1 MSIWHRSCPTVKVFC
16 VFLSIIPINHHY
28 LTGFCGELR
37 SETKY
42 NVSGTIG
49 IFDYVSR
56 SAFDGAR
63 GTLFGISEC
72 DVGVPCVLNGVYFVN
87 HSQCSLIF
95 CMLLGHT
102 LARTPTLMWFGDM
115 ETFADDGFLKA
126 APLKRKEKQWHYHLF
141 YLLLVWTGLGGK
153 NQTKC
158 CFLRRTPLTRDISQR
173 MWTNYQG
180 EVEVAPLKIV
190 VKSKY
195 IPYRHFITVRHPNQR
210 LLKFNCD
217 EKQIF
222 KSHQKRVVSSNNQV
236 IFSIYLRLL
245 LNVAFACQIQ
255 IDRWFCQIKFTC
267 PPCTI
272 IAAI

>member
-72 DVGVPCVLNGVYFVN
+72 DVGVPCCVLNGVYFVN

-141 YLLLVWTGLGGK
+141 YLLLVWTGLGEKTKQNAAFWEGLLWPEISLKECGQTIRGK
-153 NQTKC
+153 
-158 CFLRRTPLTRDISQR
+158 
-173 MWTNYQG
+173 W
-180 EVEVAPLKIV
+180 
-190 VKSKY
+190 
-195 IPYRHFITVRHPNQR
+195 R
-210 LLKFNCD
+210 LLHSKL
-217 EKQIF
+217 
-222 KSHQKRVVSSNNQV
+222 S
-236 IFSIYLRLL
+236 
-245 LNVAFACQIQ
+245 
-255 IDRWFCQIKFTC
+255 
-267 PPCTI
+267 
-272 IAAI
+272 

>member
-16 VFLSIIPINHHY
+16 VFLSIIPINHNH
-28 LTGFCGELR
+28 LTGFCGEFR

-72 DVGVPCVLNGVYFVN
+72 DGVPCVLNGVYFVN

-102 LARTPTLMWFGDM
+102 QARTPTLMWFGDM

-126 APLKRKEKQWHYHLF
+126 APLKRRKTMALSS
-141 YLLLVWTGLGGK
+141 LLLVAGMGRTWGKTKQNAAFWEGLLWPEISLKECG
-153 NQTKC
+153 QTI
-158 CFLRRTPLTRDISQR
+158 R
-173 MWTNYQG
+173 G

-195 IPYRHFITVRHPNQR
+195 IPYRHFITETSKP
-210 LLKFNCD
+210 K
-217 EKQIF
+217 
-222 KSHQKRVVSSNNQV
+222 
-236 IFSIYLRLL
+236 
-245 LNVAFACQIQ
+245 
-255 IDRWFCQIKFTC
+255 
-267 PPCTI
+267 
-272 IAAI
+272 IA